1 MDSRAV
7 ETSLV
12 EFLRKELRV
21 REDPL
26 ERDFELVESGV
37 ISSMDLARLV
47 SYLEELADLS
57 IPDADVIPENFG
69 SIGRMLAYVEE
80 RSAA

>member
-12 EFLRKELRV
+12 DFLRKELRV

-26 ERDFELVESGV
+26 ERDFELVVTADGPRE
-37 ISSMDLARLV
+37 IHV
-47 SYLEELADLS
+47 SDIE
-57 IPDADVIPENFG
+57 F
-69 SIGRMLAYVEE
+69 
-80 RSAA
+80 